1 MFLLSTVKLLLA
13 SFDFLLNTARFLA
26 RSHGFLKILFFTFS
40 DAICSPP
47 RIRTAS
53 NIWKGSGYVQPGT
66 DEKIVL
72 PGGTG
77 NNALFWPF
85 FGAKSGRHR
94 QRSSHRHLRTR
105 WLKNVTSMSDLSAIP
120 MTIHSGK
127 V

>member
-1 MFLLSTVKLLLA
+1 MSEFLKLLEI
-13 SFDFLLNTARFLA
+13 LLHLED
-26 RSHGFLKILFFTFS
+26 HGFRLLLVLLVLRFIIFFTFS